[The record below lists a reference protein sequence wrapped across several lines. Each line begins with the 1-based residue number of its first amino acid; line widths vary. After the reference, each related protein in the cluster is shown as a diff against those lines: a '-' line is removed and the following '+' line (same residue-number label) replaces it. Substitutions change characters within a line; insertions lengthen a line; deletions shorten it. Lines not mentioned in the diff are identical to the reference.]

1 MDSPAAR
8 ADHGAMILTGNT
20 LLFIGA
26 VFLAAGLVKGISGMG
41 LPTLSMA
48 LLTLSVPAAA
58 AATLMVLPSLLT
70 NVAQCLGPHWRAL
83 ARRLWPMWL
92 GLVLAALFSPLPS
105 LGGPSD
111 SQAHAVMGGI
121 LLVYGAWGL
130 MKPSLPDP
138 GRFAPAWGAVAGLLS
153 GLLTA
158 STGVF
163 VMPMVPFLQSL
174 RLDKAALLQAMGISF
189 TLATLALAA
198 RLGGASA
205 FALSGEQL
213 LGSGSAL
220 AAALIGMWAGGRLIG
235 RLPAAV
241 FQRILYGVFLA
252 LGGLMLAH

>member
-1 MDSPAAR
+1 MD
-8 ADHGAMILTGNT
+8 LTSAST
-20 LLFIGA
+20 LAFVGA

-48 LLTLSVPAAA
+48 LLTLSLPPAAA
-58 AATLMVLPSLLT
+58 AALMVLPSLLT
-70 NVAQCLGPHWRAL
+70 NIAQCLGPHWRTL
-83 ARRLWPMWL
+83 AQRLWPMWL
-92 GLVLAALFSPLPS
+92 CLVLALLFSPLPS
-105 LGGPSD
+105 LGSGD
-111 SQAHAVMGGI
+111 SRAHLLLGGI
-121 LLVYGAWGL
+121 LVVYGIWGL

-138 GRFAPAWGAVAGLLS
+138 GRHARAWGAVAGLLS

-163 VMPMVPFLQSL
+163 TMPMVPFLQSL

-205 FALSGEQL
+205 FALSGTQL
-213 LGSGSAL
+213 AGIGLALASAL
-220 AAALIGMWAGGRLIG
+220 LGMWAGSRLVG

-252 LGGLMLAH
+252 LGGLMLIY